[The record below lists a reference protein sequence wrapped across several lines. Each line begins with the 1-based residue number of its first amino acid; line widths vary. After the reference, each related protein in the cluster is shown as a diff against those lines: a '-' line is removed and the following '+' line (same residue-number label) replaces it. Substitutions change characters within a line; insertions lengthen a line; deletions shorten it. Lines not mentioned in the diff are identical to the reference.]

1 MIKAIIFDFDGVI
14 VESVNIK
21 TEAFAEIYR
30 SHGPKVVERVVEHHM
45 ANWGMSRFEKFKLYH
60 RELLGKKLSD
70 DGLSEI
76 THQFSRMVT
85 QKVIEAPY
93 VKGAIEF
100 IESNYTSFDL
110 FISSATPEN
119 ELREIIEKRKISR
132 YFKEIFGSPETK
144 SDHIRRII
152 RRYNY
157 GSSEVVFIG
166 DSVNDKEAAQL
177 NGIYFIGRVDGE
189 GKDAFGNCLCLP
201 DLLGLEDTVKKI
213 YDISL

>member
-21 TEAFAEIYR
+21 TEAFADIYR
-30 SHGPKVVERVVEHHM
+30 TYDPKVVEKVVEHHL
-45 ANWGMSRFEKFKLYH
+45 ANGGMSRFEKFKLYH

-70 DGLSEI
+70 DGLSKI

-85 QKVIEAPY
+85 QKVIEASY

-119 ELREIIEKRKISR
+119 ELREIIEQRKIVR

-144 SDHIRRII
+144 SNHIRKII
-152 RRYNY
+152 RRYSY
-157 GSSEVVFIG
+157 KSSEVVFIG
-166 DSVNDKEAAQL
+166 DATNDKESAEL
-177 NGIYFIGRVDGE
+177 NGIRFIGKYDRKNPDV
-189 GKDAFGNCLCLP
+189 FTNCLSI
-201 DLLGLEDTVKKI
+201 D
-213 YDISL
+213 DIFELKSIIKRIENP